1 MKKDMEFL
9 IEEVKLKETLRIL
22 DAEILNYIG
31 KRKYISE
38 YIVNYRKKILEEYR
52 DDDDKVIDFFDHESY
67 VKEEAFKTIDKRIKE
82 FTILKESPYFG
93 KVTFNEKGEGVE
105 ELYIGRFG
113 LTPEKIYEP
122 IIVDWRAPVASMFYK
137 DKLGETS
144 YNCPDGDINAN
155 LVSRRQLIVKK
166 SELKGIFDSAI
177 DVKDEILQMILTSNS
192 GKSLQDIVMT
202 IQQEQDE
209 IIRAPKD
216 KVIVVNGVAGSGKT
230 TVALHR
236 VSYILYNYRKEFG
249 DKVLV
254 LGPNDIFM
262 DYISQVLPT
271 LGEGGVTQMT
281 FQSFAIE
288 QIGLKE
294 SIKNFSDYI
303 EEAMRG
309 EEEALK
315 DYKYKSSKEFA
326 EFLEDTINNMENE
339 YFKVEQVKFYGE
351 IIIDDNEIRELFTKH
366 YGYMPLFRR
375 AQKIKRVLIS
385 KIKDKRDEYV
395 RKLNNEIREKL
406 DELSKDDLEIE
417 RINLEYK
424 RRIRVREIVRE
435 VMRTRDLLDSWINHE
450 DTLSLYKRITGTEK
464 LGYMDLQGILY
475 LMIKLDGKKSEKQI
489 KHIVIDEGQDYTIT
503 QFKLIKELTGCK
515 SYTIVGDSN
524 QRLIEIEEKPAM
536 LNLKE
541 VFEDQIVEF
550 KLNKSYRST
559 QEIMEYANGFL
570 KEDSIIPLV
579 RNGEAVIEEET
590 TSNEDTI
597 ATLISIIEDFEDEGL
612 ESIAIIVNNKDKLS
626 GISRS
631 LKKKVKVLTFDRE
644 DMIYNGGKVLLPAY
658 YAKGL
663 EFDGVILLE
672 GKDEISNLVKYIM
685 CTRALHRLAI
695 IKQVKNK

>member
-1 MKKDMEFL
+1 MEKDIEFL
-9 IEEVKLKETLRIL
+9 MEEEKLEETLRIL
-22 DAEILNYIG
+22 DAEMLNYIA

-38 YIVNYRKKILEEYR
+38 YIINYRKKFLEEYR

-67 VKEEAFKTIDKRIKE
+67 VKEEAFRTIDKRLKE

-93 KVTFNEKGEGVE
+93 KVTFNEEEEGVE
-105 ELYIGRFG
+105 DLYVGRFG

-122 IIVDWRAPVASMFYK
+122 IIVDWRAPVAAMFYK

-144 YNCPDGDINAN
+144 YNCPDGEINAN

-166 SELKGIFDSAI
+166 SELKGLFDSAI

-230 TVALHR
+230 TIALHR

-249 DKVLV
+249 DKVLI

-271 LGEGGVTQMT
+271 LGENGITQMT

-294 SIKNFSDYI
+294 PIKNFSDYM

-309 EEEALK
+309 DEDALK
-315 DYKYKSSKEFA
+315 DYKYKSSGKFA
-326 EFLEDTINNMENE
+326 EFLENTINNMENE

-351 IIIDDNEIRELFTKH
+351 IIVDEDEIKELFTKH

-375 AQKIKRVLIS
+375 TQKIKRVLIS

-395 RKLNNEIREKL
+395 RKVNDEIKDKL
-406 DELSKDDLEIE
+406 EELSKDDLEIE
-417 RINLEYK
+417 RVNLEYK
-424 RRIRVREIVRE
+424 RRIRVREIIRE
-435 VMRTRDLLDSWINHE
+435 VMKSRDTLDSWINHE
-450 DTLSLYKRITGTEK
+450 DTLSLYKRVTGTEE

-475 LMIKLDGKKSEKQI
+475 LMVKLDGKKCEKQI

-503 QFKLIKELTGCK
+503 QFKLIKELTGCT

-524 QRLIEIEEKPAM
+524 QRLIEIDEKPAM

-541 VFEDQIVEF
+541 VFEDRIVEF

-559 QEIMEYANGFL
+559 QEIMKYANGFL
-570 KEDSIIPLV
+570 NENSIIPLV

-590 TSNEDTI
+590 NSNEDTI
-597 ATLISIIEDFEDEGL
+597 ATLISIIEDFEDDGL
-612 ESIAIIVNNKDKLS
+612 ESIAIIVSNKENLS
-626 GISRS
+626 GISKS
-631 LKKKVKVLTFDRE
+631 LKEKIKILTFDRE
-644 DMIYNGGKVLLPAY
+644 DMIYSGGKVLLPAY

-663 EFDGVILLE
+663 EFDGVILLQ

-695 IKQVKNK
+695 IKQV